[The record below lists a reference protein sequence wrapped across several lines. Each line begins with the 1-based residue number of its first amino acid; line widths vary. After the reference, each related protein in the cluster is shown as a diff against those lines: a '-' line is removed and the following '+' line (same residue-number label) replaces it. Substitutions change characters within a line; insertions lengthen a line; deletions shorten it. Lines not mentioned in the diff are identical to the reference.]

1 MKNKV
6 LIIVVFF
13 ELILL
18 WSIKSPIIRKY
29 KYSINIFKESNYDS
43 AKLENYVI
51 GVVAAEMPA
60 TFSLEA
66 LKAQAVAA
74 RTFIYKKLMNNDLSI
89 DNIIYDKGQAYIS
102 LGDMKSKWN
111 NKFDEYYNKVSD
123 AVLSTKGEVIKY
135 NGEVIKSYYFSISNG
150 KTENSSAVFG
160 EENYLVSVDS
170 KWDEEVKNEYNRTIT
185 ISLNDFKKKLN
196 ITGEININ
204 SVDRSDTNHV
214 NYITINN
221 KKYNGVEFRKLLDLR
236 STDFSIDFDE
246 SNVYITT
253 KGHGHGVGMSQYGAN
268 GLASEG
274 KNYKEILAY
283 YYKGTTID
291 KI

>member
-1 MKNKV
+1 
-6 LIIVVFF
+6 
-13 ELILL
+13 
-18 WSIKSPIIRKY
+18 
-29 KYSINIFKESNYDS
+29 
-43 AKLENYVI
+43 
-51 GVVAAEMPA
+51 
-60 TFSLEA
+60 
-66 LKAQAVAA
+66 
-74 RTFIYKKLMNNDLSI
+74 MNNDLSI